1 MRSSLFP
8 FSLCR
13 RALWRQRSL
22 SRCSLIH
29 HCNNSRTHIFTCDE
43 LNCLLTALTDCA
55 TGSRSSANSAATAGK
70 KYHHP
75 LPTIDADCRSIVKSK
90 YEDFVHAHTHKHSRS
105 ITLSIKV
112 ALVISLCLVVVEFT
126 AGTIS
131 HSLALIS
138 DGWHN
143 LSDLPTLS
151 LAWIALYFE
160 RKPPNLEKTFGYQRA
175 GVLAAFVNALL
186 LAIVAASIC
195 VDGYHRLLHPE
206 TVSET
211 IMIRVGILALVINT
225 FITLALS
232 RDRHDLNLRALFLH
246 NLGDALSNIAI
257 IAGAWLIRVTGEPL
271 IDPVIAFLIAGMILW
286 TAKGILADSTN
297 ILLESLPKG
306 MTLENVA
313 RAMLTVEGV
322 REVHDV
328 HIWSLGSQSHALSCH
343 VQILDMPT
351 SESEVIADKV
361 REVLAHEFEITH
373 STIQFEHTHPPGDFH
388 RYMPAAAPTG
398 PK

>member
-1 MRSSLFP
+1 
-8 FSLCR
+8 
-13 RALWRQRSL
+13 
-22 SRCSLIH
+22 
-29 HCNNSRTHIFTCDE
+29 
-43 LNCLLTALTDCA
+43 
-55 TGSRSSANSAATAGK
+55 
-70 KYHHP
+70 
-75 LPTIDADCRSIVKSK
+75 
-90 YEDFVHAHTHKHSRS
+90 VHAHTHTHSRS
-105 ITLSIKV
+105 LTLSIKV

-143 LSDLPTLS
+143 LSDLPTLG

-175 GVLAAFVNALL
+175 GVLAAFVNALG
-186 LAIVAASIC
+186 LAAVASFIC
-195 VDGYHRLLHPE
+195 VDGYHRLLRPE
-206 TVSET
+206 TVSEP

-225 FITLALS
+225 FIALALS

-257 IAGAWLIRVTGEPL
+257 IAGAYLIRVTGQPL

-286 TAKGILADSTN
+286 TAIGILAESTN

-306 MTLENVA
+306 MMLENVA
-313 RAMLTVEGV
+313 RAMLMVEGV

-328 HIWSLGSQSHALSCH
+328 HIWSLGSQTHALSCH

-351 SESEVIADKV
+351 SEAEVIADKV
-361 REVLAHEFEITH
+361 REVLAHEFAITH
-373 STIQFEHTHPPGDFH
+373 TTIQFEHTHPPGDFH
-388 RYMPAAAPTG
+388 RYMPAGAPAPSG
-398 PK
+398 KKEGY